1 MKNDKLMQEVDLEE
15 LQYELE
21 YMQYLQALSYE
32 RMEDELV

>member
-21 YMQYLQALSYE
+21 YMQYLLALSYE

>member
-1 MKNDKLMQEVDLEE
+1 MTNNKLMQEVDLEE